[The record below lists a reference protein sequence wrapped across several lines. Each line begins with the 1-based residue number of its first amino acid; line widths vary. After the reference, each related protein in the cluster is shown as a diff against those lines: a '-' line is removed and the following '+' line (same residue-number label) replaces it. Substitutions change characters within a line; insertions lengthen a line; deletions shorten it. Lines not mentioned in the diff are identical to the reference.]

1 MFPSFV
7 STALLLILSEIT
19 FISDSEKKK
28 QKNTQ
33 LHFILFF
40 ALHQHICFSV
50 RCSSDFRTGVA
61 LGSLSSHPR
70 GEQLSYFSGF
80 QASCAFAQVI
90 LQDWQGSGI
99 LDLYT
104 GTATHRG
111 GRPPTPASP
120 EIWQFTRL
128 WVNTAPP
135 NWRNTNLN
143 NLIPASQTTSG
154 VRLGITMSITFFLN
168 LRRREIPCKRNTGVI
183 QTL

>member
-19 FISDSEKKK
+19 FISDSGKKNK
-28 QKNTQ
+28 KTHNSIS
-33 LHFILFF
+33 FY
-40 ALHQHICFSV
+40 FSP
-50 RCSSDFRTGVA
+50 CISTSASPSDAADFRTGVA

-90 LQDWQGSGI
+90 LQDRQGSGI

-120 EIWQFTRL
+120 EIWQLTRL